1 MDLACRYPTR
11 VQGLLLIATA
21 AKFNIQPEMI
31 QTWRNVAM
39 GRSGQPFTNLGYSP
53 KTIAEKPEIIR
64 EGWGEQIR
72 TDPRTRWGDI
82 VACSKVDLREAI
94 GAITKPTLIIAGKDD
109 QSTPPSDA
117 EFIKSR
123 IRNSRLELI
132 ADAAH
137 NVTSE
142 RADEVNAAIGKFLAE
157 LS

>member
-1 MDLACRYPTR
+1 
-11 VQGLLLIATA
+11 
-21 AKFNIQPEMI
+21 
-31 QTWRNVAM
+31 
-39 GRSGQPFTNLGYSP
+39 

-82 VACSKVDLREAI
+82 VACTKVDLREKISAI
-94 GAITKPTLIIAGKDD
+94 IEPALIIAGKDD
-109 QSTPPSDA
+109 QTTPPSDA

-123 IRNSRLELI
+123 IRNARLQVI

-137 NVTSE
+137 NVTTE
-142 RADEVNAAIGKFLAE
+142 RPDEVNAAISKFLAE